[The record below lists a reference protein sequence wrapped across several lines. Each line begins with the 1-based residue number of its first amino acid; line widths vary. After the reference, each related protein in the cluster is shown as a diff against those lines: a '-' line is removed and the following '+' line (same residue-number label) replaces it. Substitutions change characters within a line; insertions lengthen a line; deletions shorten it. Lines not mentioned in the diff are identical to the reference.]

1 MQASAQPA
9 PKAPP
14 SNPLMLG
21 LSAEAYVLRAVGGV
35 RANDLEQALL
45 LLPFADALK
54 LLQWVA
60 GWLAQGN
67 QVRGLHGCGN
77 RLLMLLLCL
86 VVYLRPRIPLG
97 RQQQC

>member
-1 MQASAQPA
+1 
-9 PKAPP
+9 
-14 SNPLMLG
+14 MLG

-67 QVRGLHGCGN
+67 QVGAE
-77 RLLMLLLCL
+77 LMLSANRSVTSGFWGGGYIGGC
-86 VVYLRPRIPLG
+86 
-97 RQQQC
+97 